1 MGRWNRT
8 EPVFRAWT
16 VATRLHVTVQVAHL
30 NLTVQIA
37 HLHFAS
43 VQGHPMTQR
52 DPSSTHDAG
61 ADAASGGRSA
71 GEQRALLRAC
81 RAVLAPLAR
90 LAVGHGLTFAVL
102 AEVLKQGF
110 VHAAKAAHPGVA
122 PHRAVSRISTST
134 GLNRREVTRL
144 LQRADHEVPIPPS
157 PATQAFT
164 RWLSDPAFR
173 GPDGAPVPLPVQGA
187 APSFESLANSITRDV
202 HPRTLLEELSRLGL
216 ARADDE
222 DRVHLLHSAFVPSAD
237 RERMLAFLGANVGD
251 HLRAAVT
258 NVLGDGSRHFEQAL
272 FADELSAE
280 SLEKAKA
287 LIDADKA
294 AGRPCDQRLRIG
306 LFAVTD
312 TMHST
317 EDMATEPPTHHP
329 SKES

>member
-1 MGRWNRT
+1 
-8 EPVFRAWT
+8 
-16 VATRLHVTVQVAHL
+16 
-30 NLTVQIA
+30 
-37 HLHFAS
+37 
-43 VQGHPMTQR
+43 MTQR
-52 DPSSTHDAG
+52 DPSSTPDAG

-90 LAVGHGLTFAVL
+90 LAVGHGLTFPVL

-144 LQRADHEVPIPPS
+144 LQRADHEVPISPS

-173 GPDGAPVPLPVQGA
+173 GPDGAPVPLPAQGA

-222 DRVHLLHSAFVPSAD
+222 GRVHLLHSAFVPSAD

-287 LIDADKA
+287 LISEQWQALLHTLAPALQALIDADKA
-294 AGRPCDQRLRIG
+294 AGRPAAQRVRIG
-306 LFAVTD
+306 LFAFTD
-312 TMHST
+312 AMHP
-317 EDMATEPPTHHP
+317 EVDAPAATPP
-329 SKES
+329 SKAKES

>member
-1 MGRWNRT
+1 
-8 EPVFRAWT
+8 
-16 VATRLHVTVQVAHL
+16 
-30 NLTVQIA
+30 
-37 HLHFAS
+37 
-43 VQGHPMTQR
+43 MTLR
-52 DPSSTHDAG
+52 DPTRTPEPG
-61 ADAASGGRSA
+61 APAASGGHSP

-110 VHAAKAAHPGVA
+110 VQAARAAHPGA
-122 PHRAVSRISTST
+122 AAHRAVSRISTTT

-144 LQRADHEVPIPPS
+144 MQRADGEVPVSPS

-173 GPDGAPVPLPVQGA
+173 GTDNAPLALRVQGP

-216 ARADDE
+216 ARADTAG
-222 DRVHLLHSAFVPSAD
+222 RVNLLHNAFVPRAD

-251 HLRAAVT
+251 HLSAAVG

-272 FADELSAE
+272 FADELSTE
-280 SLEKAKA
+280 SLEQAKALVTEQWQALLHTLAPALQA

-294 AGRPCDQRLRIG
+294 AGRPADRRLRIG
-306 LFAVTD
+306 LFAFTD
-312 TMHST
+312 SMHPTVDGAPAST
-317 EDMATEPPTHHP
+317 PHP
-329 SKES
+329 HSKES